1 MCYWNF
7 RRWLFIS
14 ISAAAFVIVG
24 GQSTTDEDNRNDQ
37 VDLLVNAVAV
47 LQAEVAELAA
57 KNAKM
62 ESELATSVDKIAKL
76 ETGQLSAT
84 LDNRIRIVLQPL

>member
-1 MCYWNF
+1 
-7 RRWLFIS
+7 
-14 ISAAAFVIVG
+14 VIVG